1 MTTASRVSKTFT
13 PVYHAKKRK
22 SKLIAKRGVAFSP
35 RRHNRKPT
43 PRTPWTG
50 PAARLRK
57 HPVQQG
63 FQRTPLSRKFDPESS
78 KMVLH
83 QFDYIF
89 AIGTIFAFLDAW
101 NIGANDVA
109 NSWTTSVSSRSIS
122 YIQAMVLGSILEFAG
137 AVGVGA
143 RVADTIRTKVVD
155 VDQFEENPALLM
167 VGMMC
172 AILGSSLWLTF
183 CTKVGLTVSTTHS
196 IMGGVIG
203 MGVALV
209 GVNGITWADFSKGDI
224 SSGVVSVFLAWIIA
238 PGLSA
243 AFAIII
249 FLVTKYAVLLRSK
262 PVLRGL
268 MLVPVYFGITAAL
281 LVMLIVWKGGSI
293 NVNWMTNAQ
302 IAGIVVGA
310 GAAWAIL
317 VAIFLVPWLYRIV
330 VKDDWQL
337 RWYHI
342 ALGPLLLRRPEPPIQ
357 PEGAKGGI
365 RDFYEG
371 HLTKEQMEELL
382 TAERVR
388 DEENTANEAK
398 TSSDAVSDNV
408 RSDNDQPEGANAP
421 ADNFPQEKKIVGPK
435 PEGPW
440 YNSAVLFWYFKW
452 LFLRGVDQDIVNLQH
467 KRTFLSGDLAAIH
480 SHVPHYDNKAEYLYT
495 FVQIMTACTASFTHG
510 ANDVANAIAPYATIY
525 QIWQSGALKGSKSEV
540 PIWIL
545 CFGGAG
551 IALGIWTY
559 GYNIMK
565 VLGNRLTLH
574 SPSRGF
580 AMELGAACTI
590 ILATRLKLP
599 VSTTQCIAGATV
611 GVGLC
616 SGTWRSI
623 NWRVVTW
630 IYMGWIVTLPVA
642 ALISGCICG
651 IIINAPRWGYKGY

>member
-1 MTTASRVSKTFT
+1 
-13 PVYHAKKRK
+13 
-22 SKLIAKRGVAFSP
+22 
-35 RRHNRKPT
+35 
-43 PRTPWTG
+43 
-50 PAARLRK
+50 
-57 HPVQQG
+57 
-63 FQRTPLSRKFDPESS
+63 
-78 KMVLH
+78 
-83 QFDYIF
+83 
-89 AIGTIFAFLDAW
+89 
-101 NIGANDVA
+101 
-109 NSWTTSVSSRSIS
+109 
-122 YIQAMVLGSILEFAG
+122 MVLGSILEFAG

-398 TSSDAVSDNV
+398 TASDAVSDNV
-408 RSDNDQPEGANAP
+408 RSDNDQPEGANVP
-421 ADNFPQEKKIVGPK
+421 EDNFPQEKKIVGPK

-440 YNSAVLFWYFKW
+440 
-452 LFLRGVDQDIVNLQH
+452 
-467 KRTFLSGDLAAIH
+467 
-480 SHVPHYDNKAEYLYT
+480 
-495 FVQIMTACTASFTHG
+495 
-510 ANDVANAIAPYATIY
+510 
-525 QIWQSGALKGSKSEV
+525 
-540 PIWIL
+540 
-545 CFGGAG
+545 
-551 IALGIWTY
+551 
-559 GYNIMK
+559 
-565 VLGNRLTLH
+565 
-574 SPSRGF
+574 
-580 AMELGAACTI
+580 
-590 ILATRLKLP
+590 
-599 VSTTQCIAGATV
+599 
-611 GVGLC
+611 
-616 SGTWRSI
+616 
-623 NWRVVTW
+623 
-630 IYMGWIVTLPVA
+630 
-642 ALISGCICG
+642 
-651 IIINAPRWGYKGY
+651 